1 MWQLANELQKPIIEK
16 FEKWKVHSSFINN
29 IEGAVLADIQLTSRF
44 NKGLWFLLYVI
55 DIYSKYAWVVPL
67 EDKKSIRIANAFQ
80 KNLYKTKRKPNKI
93 WVDKGSEFYNRSTKS
108 HGCRVIIQKSIQHII
123 NRKLFL
129 VKGIL
134 EL

>member
-1 MWQLANELQKPIIEK
+1 M
-16 FEKWKVHSSFINN
+16 HSSFINN
-29 IEGAVLADIQLTSRF
+29 IEGADLADIQLTRRF
-44 NKGLWFLLYVI
+44 NKGLWFLLYFI
-55 DIYSKYAWVVPL
+55 DIYSTYAWVVPL

-93 WVDKGSEFYNRSTKS
+93 WVDKAVNFTIDQQS

-129 VKGIL
+129 LKGIL

>member
-29 IEGAVLADIQLTSRF
+29 IEGADLADIQLTSRF

-55 DIYSKYAWVVPL
+55 DSYSKYVWVVPL
-67 EDKKSIRIANAFQ
+67 EDKKSVRIANAFQ

-93 WVDKGSEFYNRSTKS
+93 WVDKGSEFYNRSTKPWLQGNNTEMYS
-108 HGCRVIIQKSIQHII
+108 TY
-123 NRKLFL
+123 N
-129 VKGIL
+129 
-134 EL
+134 